1 MIDQNLLRKDPMYVE
16 EMLKRRNITIEV
28 SEFLNMDQER
38 KMIQVQTE
46 DLQAQRNKLAKEI
59 GMLKAKGFIS

>member
-16 EMLKRRNITIEV
+16 KMVKRRNVAIEV

-38 KMIQVQTE
+38 KIKVKFM
-46 DLQAQRNKLAKEI
+46 KK
-59 GMLKAKGFIS
+59 